1 VLRADT
7 LREQSVASPCRLP
20 VSTASRVVGDNL
32 ASVAYEVRTDVYE
45 GPFDV
50 LLRLI
55 TEQRVELY
63 DVRLS
68 DIVDRFIAEIDQL
81 ERVELEMATEFLL
94 IAAILIELKSRRLL
108 PDRGGSISDEDLAL
122 LEERDYLL
130 ARLVECTT
138 FSGAGR
144 RLAELESV
152 ASKSYPRLAGPDER
166 FEGLAPDLLIG
177 ITIEDLRR
185 AAERALAER
194 PQQVVEVEHVLV
206 DEVTVAEVVQRLI
219 VALADAPPIT
229 FRELT
234 RHANSRIEVVVH
246 FLGVLELYKQGLVEL
261 DQVAT
266 FGELLVTWVG
276 EAADAGDAMGDL
288 VASTYFGGDRPDME
302 YRG

>member
-1 VLRADT
+1 M
-7 LREQSVASPCRLP
+7 
-20 VSTASRVVGDNL
+20 
-32 ASVAYEVRTDVYE
+32 AYEVRTDVYE

-68 DIVDRFIAEIDQL
+68 DIVDAFLVEIDKL
-81 ERVELEMATEFLL
+81 ERVDLESSTEFLL
-94 IAAILIELKSRRLL
+94 IAAILLELKSRRLL
-108 PDRGGSISDEDLAL
+108 PDRHGAIGEDDLAF

-138 FSGAGR
+138 FSAAGR
-144 RLAELESV
+144 RIAELETQAARSF
-152 ASKSYPRLAGPDER
+152 PRLAGPDER
-166 FEGLAPDLLIG
+166 FASVAPDLLAG
-177 ITIEDLRR
+177 VTPEDLRE

-194 PQQVVEVEHVLV
+194 PTPVVDVEHVLV
-206 DEVTVAEVVQRLI
+206 DEVTVAEVVERLM
-219 VALADAPPIT
+219 VVLPGLAPLT
-229 FRELT
+229 FHELT
-234 RHANSRIEVVVH
+234 RHSATKTEIVVH

-266 FGELLVTWVG
+266 FGDLVVTWI
-276 EAADAGDAMGDL
+276 GDEDDDERDEL
-288 VASTYFGGDRPDME
+288 VAAAVFRHSLDDMD